1 MSAAQELALQE
12 KVLERALR
20 PLSDPPQPPGWNH
33 AEMSDLL
40 GTEARTPAAV
50 LVPVV
55 RHATGAAV
63 LFTVRNEAMRQ
74 HAGQVSFPGGRA
86 EADDLDAIDTALRE
100 THEETGIA
108 REKIR
113 PVGFLDSFETIS
125 GFCVTPVV
133 GYVSPDYTLQ
143 PDPDE
148 VSAVFEVPLAFL
160 LDMANLH
167 SRHIEWR
174 GRPRE
179 VFEYLYEG
187 RRIWGATAAMLV
199 NLRHRLERAA

>member
-1 MSAAQELALQE
+1 MSAAQERA
-12 KVLERALR
+12 LERALR
-20 PLSDPPQPPGWNH
+20 PLSDPPQAPGWNH
-33 AEMSDLL
+33 AELSDLL
-40 GTEARTPAAV
+40 GTDVRTPAAV

-55 RHATGAAV
+55 QHAAGAAV

-74 HAGQVSFPGGRA
+74 HAGQVSFPGGRV
-86 EADDLDAIDTALRE
+86 EANDTDAIDTALRE
-100 THEETGIA
+100 TQEETGID

-113 PVGFLDSFETIS
+113 PIGFLDSFETIS

-143 PDPDE
+143 PDPNE
-148 VSAVFEVPLAFL
+148 VSDVFEVPLAFL

-167 SRHIEWR
+167 SRHIEWQGKR
-174 GRPRE
+174 RE

-199 NLRHRLERAA
+199 NLQHRLGRAA

>member
-1 MSAAQELALQE
+1 MSAAQEQA
-12 KVLERALR
+12 LERALR
-20 PLSDPPQPPGWNH
+20 ALDDPPQAPGWNH

-55 RHATGAAV
+55 RHAAGAAV
-63 LFTVRNEAMRQ
+63 LFTVRNASMRQ

-86 EADDLDAIDTALRE
+86 EPRDIDVIDTALRE
-100 THEETGIA
+100 THEETGIE
-108 REKIR
+108 REKIH
-113 PVGFLDSFETIS
+113 PIGFLDSFDTIS

-133 GYVSPDYTLQ
+133 GYVAPDYTLQ

-148 VSAVFEVPLAFL
+148 VSDVFEVPLAFL
-160 LDMANLH
+160 LDMRNLH
-167 SRHIEWR
+167 SRHIEWQ
-174 GRPRE
+174 GKPRE

-199 NLRHRLERAA
+199 NLQHRLGRAA